1 MTAPHIV
8 DPARLLGEALA
19 EASPDLM
26 RSLLQTMINA
36 LLSADADAVVGAE
49 YGRPTPGRTAQ
60 RNGYRHRDLDTR
72 VGTIDVAI
80 PKLRKGTYFPEWLL
94 ERRKRAE
101 TALITVVAD
110 CYLAGVSTRR
120 MDKLVKTLGIDSLSK
135 SQVSRM
141 AAELDEHVEQF
152 RHRPLDTA
160 GPFTFVAAD
169 ALTMKVREGGRVI
182 NAVVL
187 LATGVN
193 GDGHREVLGMRVAT
207 AETGAAWNEFFAD
220 LVARGLTGVR
230 LVTSDAHP
238 GLVEAVAANLPG
250 AAWQRCRTHYAANLM
265 AVTPKSMWPAVKA
278 MLHSVYDQP
287 DAAAVHAQ
295 FDRLLDYVAG
305 KLPAVHDHLDAA
317 RADILAF
324 TGFPKDVW
332 TQIWSNNP
340 AERLNRE
347 IRRRTDAVGIFP
359 TREAIV
365 RLVGAVLAEQTD
377 EWAEGRRYLGLE
389 VLARCRVNI
398 VPTTDTEI
406 GAHDLPALTA

>member
-26 RSLLQTMINA
+26 RQLLQTMINA
-36 LLSADADAVVGAE
+36 LLCADVDAVVGAE

-141 AAELDEHVEQF
+141 AADLDEHVEQF
-152 RHRPLDTA
+152 RHRPLDEA
-160 GPFTFVAAD
+160 GPYTFVTAD

-193 GDGHREVLGMRVAT
+193 NDGHREVLGMRVAP
-207 AETGAAWNEFFAD
+207 AHRQRIEEQHPRPDLQQAAQPNHG
-220 LVARGLTGVR
+220 LVLVGQFEVRREVPDPQRPAHHDRRPTRGVR
-230 LVTSDAHP
+230 F
-238 GLVEAVAANLPG
+238 G
-250 AAWQRCRTHYAANLM
+250 ASGMVLSRGRT
-265 AVTPKSMWPAVKA
+265 VGR
-278 MLHSVYDQP
+278 SV
-287 DAAAVHAQ
+287 
-295 FDRLLDYVAG
+295 
-305 KLPAVHDHLDAA
+305 
-317 RADILAF
+317 
-324 TGFPKDVW
+324 
-332 TQIWSNNP
+332 
-340 AERLNRE
+340 
-347 IRRRTDAVGIFP
+347 
-359 TREAIV
+359 
-365 RLVGAVLAEQTD
+365 
-377 EWAEGRRYLGLE
+377 
-389 VLARCRVNI
+389 
-398 VPTTDTEI
+398 
-406 GAHDLPALTA
+406 

>member
-8 DPARLLGEALA
+8 DPAGLLGEALT

-26 RSLLQTMINA
+26 RSLLQTVINA

-49 YGRPTPGRTAQ
+49 WGQRSTTRTAQ

-72 VGTIDVAI
+72 AGTIDVAV
-80 PKLRKGTYFPEWLL
+80 PKLRSGTYFPEWLL

-101 TALITVVAD
+101 AALITVVAD

-120 MDKLVKTLGIDSLSK
+120 MDKLVKTLGINSLSK

-141 AAELDEHVEQF
+141 AADLDEQVEAF
-152 RHRPLDTA
+152 RHRPLDEA

-169 ALTMKVREGGRVI
+169 ALTMKVREAGRVI

-187 LATGVN
+187 VATGVN

-207 AETGAAWNEFFAD
+207 AETKTAWNEFFAD
-220 LVARGLTGVR
+220 LVARGLAGVR
-230 LVTSDAHP
+230 LVTSDAHS
-238 GLVEAVAANLPG
+238 GLVEAIAANLPG
-250 AAWQRCRTHYAANLM
+250 ATWQRCRTHYAANLM
-265 AVTPKSMWPAVKA
+265 AITPKSLWPAVKA

-287 DAAAVHAQ
+287 DAASVNAQ
-295 FDRLLDYVAG
+295 FDRLLDYVTG
-305 KLPAVHDHLDAA
+305 KLPAVGEHLDTA

-340 AERLNRE
+340 SERLNKE
-347 IRRRTDAVGIFP
+347 IRRRTDSVGIFP
-359 TREAIV
+359 NRDAIV

-377 EWAEGRRYLGLE
+377 EWAEGRRYLGLD
-389 VLARCRVNI
+389 LLNRCRLTTFTEPGTEVN
-398 VPTTDTEI
+398 TDPVLELS
-406 GAHDLPALTA
+406 A